1 MYDIKTIKRGIYI
14 NESQVPA
21 VRVDVVMDCIPK
33 ELQGEVESYLDEF
46 ETKVKGVVEAAT
58 KTTPSTGGY
67 PPSVIFE

>member
-21 VRVDVVMDCIPK
+21 VRIDVVLDCIPK
-33 ELQGEVESYLDEF
+33 ELQTDVESYLNEF
-46 ETKVKGVVEAAT
+46 EEKIKGVVEVAT

-67 PPSVIFE
+67 PPSAIFE